1 MAALG
6 ECLNDLARVQ
16 GVKAVVVVG
25 RDGFIID
32 GVVLQENLDVDAVAA
47 MVASG
52 FGASERVG
60 RELDVGDMSQ
70 AAMEYDK
77 GFLVMSMLP
86 DDAVL
91 ACIADLSCN
100 LGNIRYQL
108 KKRSGTIA
116 AAL

>member
-1 MAALG
+1 MAGLG

-32 GVVLQENLDVDAVAA
+32 GVVLQESLDVDAVAA

-60 RELDVGDMSQ
+60 RELAVGDMSQ
-70 AAMEYDK
+70 AALEYDK
-77 GFLVMSMLP
+77 GYLVMSMLP

-91 ACIADLSCN
+91 ACVADLSSN

-108 KKRSGTIA
+108 KKRSGSIA

>member
-1 MAALG
+1 MAGL
-6 ECLNDLARVQ
+6 EETLNDLARVQ

-25 RDGFIID
+25 RDGFVVD
-32 GVVLQENLDVDAVAA
+32 GVALNEDLDMDAIAA

-60 RELDVGDMSQ
+60 RELAVGEMSQ
-70 AAMEYDK
+70 AAMEYDY
-77 GFLVMSMLP
+77 GFLVMSLLP

-91 ACIADLSCN
+91 ACIADLTSN

-108 KKRSGTIA
+108 KKRSSDVA

>member
-1 MAALG
+1 MASLEEA
-6 ECLNDLARVQ
+6 LNDLARVQ
-16 GVKAVVVVG
+16 GVRAVVVVG
-25 RDGFIID
+25 RDGFVVD
-32 GVVLQENLDVDAVAA
+32 GVVLNEELDMDAIAA

-60 RELDVGDMSQ
+60 RELAVGEMSQ
-70 AAMEYDK
+70 AAMEYDH
-77 GFLVMSMLP
+77 GVLVMSLLP

-91 ACIADLSCN
+91 ACIADLTSN

-108 KKRSGTIA
+108 KKRSSTVA

>member
-1 MAALG
+1 MAGLG
-6 ECLNDLARVQ
+6 ETLNDLARVQ

-32 GVVLQENLDVDAVAA
+32 GVVTNEELDVDAVAA

-60 RELDVGDMSQ
+60 RELSVGEMSQ

-77 GFLVMSMLP
+77 GVLVMSLLP

-91 ACIADLSCN
+91 ACIADLTSN

-108 KKRSGTIA
+108 KKRTSIVA